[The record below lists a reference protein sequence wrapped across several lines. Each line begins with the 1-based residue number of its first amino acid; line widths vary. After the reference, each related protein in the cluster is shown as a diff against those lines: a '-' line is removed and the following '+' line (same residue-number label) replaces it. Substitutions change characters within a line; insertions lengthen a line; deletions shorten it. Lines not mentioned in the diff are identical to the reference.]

1 MKSPS
6 KSQHKSSK
14 TLKEQFSNSSGKEK
28 KKRNRRAKTI
38 LNNKITSGGITIP
51 EFKLYYRAIMIKNC
65 MVLVQ
70 RQTH

>member
-28 KKRNRRAKTI
+28 RKKKE
-38 LNNKITSGGITIP
+38 KI
-51 EFKLYYRAIMIKNC
+51 E
-65 MVLVQ
+65 
-70 RQTH
+70 